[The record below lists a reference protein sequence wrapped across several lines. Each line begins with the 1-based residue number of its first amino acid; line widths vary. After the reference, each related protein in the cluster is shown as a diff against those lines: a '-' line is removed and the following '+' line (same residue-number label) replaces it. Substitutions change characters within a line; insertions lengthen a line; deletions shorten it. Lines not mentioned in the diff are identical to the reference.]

1 MVSILSFKDIAKIFE
16 EIELRLISS
25 LKRNLKMHK
34 AEEQRYGF
42 EWSAWQAEKLKN
54 MENFRREN
62 LDIMNEYVDIIDDQ
76 TRQLMTEQ
84 FQEGQQQAQRSA
96 QELSDEPITPIPD
109 KHFFGVNEKK
119 MAKLMEDVTTL
130 EKTAETAALRMTDD
144 IYRQTL
150 NRVQLAMG
158 TGSMTLNEA
167 IDLATK
173 DFLDKGINCI
183 VYADGKRVNIADYV
197 RMALRTTSTRAAL
210 QGAAKR
216 FAELGYDTVLVSQ
229 YGGCS
234 KTCEPWQGQVYI
246 DDVFTVWE
254 GEKDEF
260 QGKSNYCGEWFW
272 LLSYAVKNGLFHP
285 NCRHTMT
292 QYIHGRTQIPEPI
305 PAEKIKEQRE
315 LEQKQ
320 RAMERKVRKLK
331 RFAAGTCDPDTAKEY
346 RRKLRQAQHELKV
359 FAEEHNEVLHRDH
372 SREKYYGGGVDKSGK
387 SGIMKSGRNLERKE
401 QNIGAFST
409 LTVPMQKRE
418 ILNICR
424 KYSIDTS
431 GITFKIQR
439 SEKLLA
445 LPFYGSTDYNNIGR
459 IDLFPSAFSSEE
471 ELVKTI
477 LHEKC
482 HVLQLKK
489 HGKAYA
495 QQNLDL
501 MEKQAYRFERL
512 FYSLVTKR

>member
-1 MVSILSFKDIAKIFE
+1 MADIGAELLGKIRAEFQNSCKADKYIQSVLKKIEGGTAKMEEVALLSKQLGFRVS
-16 EIELRLISS
+16 
-25 LKRNLKMHK
+25 
-34 AEEQRYGF
+34 
-42 EWSAWQAEKLKN
+42 QA
-54 MENFRREN
+54 
-62 LDIMNEYVDIIDDQ
+62 IG
-76 TRQLMTEQ
+76 T
-84 FQEGQQQAQRSA
+84 
-96 QELSDEPITPIPD
+96 
-109 KHFFGVNEKK
+109 HVN
-119 MAKLMEDVTTL
+119 V
-130 EKTAETAALRMTDD
+130 AALP
-144 IYRQTL
+144 
-150 NRVQLAMG
+150 
-158 TGSMTLNEA
+158 
-167 IDLATK
+167 
-173 DFLDKGINCI
+173 
-183 VYADGKRVNIADYV
+183 DGKMYYNIADTILTGVLKDNYDVINSAAAECQKALDSQAGINITPQQAAFPTERVQAVVNAASVPDIAEDKMIRRMTAPAQNITESFYNDYV
-197 RMALRTTSTRAAL
+197 QTNVKFRSDAGLDCYIIRN
-210 QGAAKR
+210 
-216 FAELGYDTVLVSQ
+216 DH
-229 YGGCS
+229 GGCCEWCAKLAGKYHYPEDVPKDVYHRHDNCGCTVTYLNGRKAQNVWD
-234 KTCEPWQGQVYI
+234 KTKWNVS
-246 DDVFTVWE
+246 DD
-254 GEKDEF
+254 
-260 QGKSNYCGEWFW
+260 
-272 LLSYAVKNGLFHP
+272 
-285 NCRHTMT
+285 
-292 QYIHGRTQIPEPI
+292 
-305 PAEKIKEQRE
+305 E
-315 LEQKQ
+315 LERMKKAGA
-320 RAMERKVRKLK
+320 REPVRL
-331 RFAAGTCDPDTAKEY
+331 
-346 RRKLRQAQHELKV
+346 
-359 FAEEHNEVLHRDH
+359 
-372 SREKYYGGGVDKSGK
+372 VDKSKK

>member
-1 MVSILSFKDIAKIFE
+1 MADIGA
-16 EIELRLISS
+16 EL
-25 LKRNLKMHK
+25 
-34 AEEQRYGF
+34 
-42 EWSAWQAEKLKN
+42 
-54 MENFRREN
+54 
-62 LDIMNEYVDIIDDQ
+62 
-76 TRQLMTEQ
+76 
-84 FQEGQQQAQRSA
+84 
-96 QELSDEPITPIPD
+96 
-109 KHFFGVNEKK
+109 
-119 MAKLMEDVTTL
+119 L
-130 EKTAETAALRMTDD
+130 EKIRAEFQKACKADKYIQSVLKKIEGGTAKMEEVAL
-144 IYRQTL
+144 L
-150 NRVQLAMG
+150 SKQLGLRASQAIG
-158 TGSMTLNEA
+158 TYVNAGALP
-167 IDLATK
+167 
-173 DFLDKGINCI
+173 
-183 VYADGKRVNIADYV
+183 DGKMYYNIADTILTGILKDNYDIINSAVAACQKALDNQAGINIRPQQAEFPKERVQAVANAASIPDITEEVMIRRMTAPAQNITESFYNDYV
-197 RMALRTTSTRAAL
+197 QTNVKFRSDAGLDCYIIRN
-210 QGAAKR
+210 
-216 FAELGYDTVLVSQ
+216 DH
-229 YGGCS
+229 GGCCEWCAKLAGKYHYPEDVPKDVYRRHDNCGCTVTYLNGRKAQNVWS
-234 KTCEPWQGQVYI
+234 KTKWNVS
-246 DDVFTVWE
+246 DD
-254 GEKDEF
+254 
-260 QGKSNYCGEWFW
+260 
-272 LLSYAVKNGLFHP
+272 
-285 NCRHTMT
+285 
-292 QYIHGRTQIPEPI
+292 
-305 PAEKIKEQRE
+305 E
-315 LEQKQ
+315 LERMKKAGA
-320 RAMERKVRKLK
+320 REPVRL
-331 RFAAGTCDPDTAKEY
+331 
-346 RRKLRQAQHELKV
+346 
-359 FAEEHNEVLHRDH
+359 
-372 SREKYYGGGVDKSGK
+372 VDKSKK

>member
-1 MVSILSFKDIAKIFE
+1 MADIGAELLGKIRAEFQKTCKADKYIQSVLKKIEGGTAKMEEVALLSKQLGFRVS
-16 EIELRLISS
+16 
-25 LKRNLKMHK
+25 
-34 AEEQRYGF
+34 
-42 EWSAWQAEKLKN
+42 
-54 MENFRREN
+54 
-62 LDIMNEYVDIIDDQ
+62 Q
-76 TRQLMTEQ
+76 TIGT
-84 FQEGQQQAQRSA
+84 
-96 QELSDEPITPIPD
+96 
-109 KHFFGVNEKK
+109 HVN
-119 MAKLMEDVTTL
+119 V
-130 EKTAETAALRMTDD
+130 AALP
-144 IYRQTL
+144 
-150 NRVQLAMG
+150 
-158 TGSMTLNEA
+158 
-167 IDLATK
+167 
-173 DFLDKGINCI
+173 
-183 VYADGKRVNIADYV
+183 DGKMYYNIADTILTGVLKDNYDIINSAATECQKALDNQAGINITPQQAAFPTERVQAVVNAASVPDIAEEVMIRRMTAPAQNITESFYNDYV
-197 RMALRTTSTRAAL
+197 QTNVKFRSDAGLDCYIIRN
-210 QGAAKR
+210 
-216 FAELGYDTVLVSQ
+216 DH
-229 YGGCS
+229 GGCCEWCAKLAGKYHYPEDVPKDVYRRHDNCGCTVTYLNGRKAQNVWD
-234 KTCEPWQGQVYI
+234 KTKWNVS
-246 DDVFTVWE
+246 DD
-254 GEKDEF
+254 
-260 QGKSNYCGEWFW
+260 
-272 LLSYAVKNGLFHP
+272 
-285 NCRHTMT
+285 
-292 QYIHGRTQIPEPI
+292 
-305 PAEKIKEQRE
+305 E
-315 LEQKQ
+315 LERMKKAGA
-320 RAMERKVRKLK
+320 REPVRL
-331 RFAAGTCDPDTAKEY
+331 
-346 RRKLRQAQHELKV
+346 
-359 FAEEHNEVLHRDH
+359 
-372 SREKYYGGGVDKSGK
+372 VDKSKK

>member
-1 MVSILSFKDIAKIFE
+1 MADIGA
-16 EIELRLISS
+16 EL
-25 LKRNLKMHK
+25 
-34 AEEQRYGF
+34 
-42 EWSAWQAEKLKN
+42 
-54 MENFRREN
+54 
-62 LDIMNEYVDIIDDQ
+62 
-76 TRQLMTEQ
+76 
-84 FQEGQQQAQRSA
+84 
-96 QELSDEPITPIPD
+96 
-109 KHFFGVNEKK
+109 
-119 MAKLMEDVTTL
+119 L
-130 EKTAETAALRMTDD
+130 EKIRAEFQKTCKADKYIQSVLKKIEGGTAKMEEVAMLSKQLGFRASQAIGAHVNVAALP
-144 IYRQTL
+144 
-150 NRVQLAMG
+150 
-158 TGSMTLNEA
+158 
-167 IDLATK
+167 
-173 DFLDKGINCI
+173 
-183 VYADGKRVNIADYV
+183 DGKMYYNIADTILTGVLKDNYDVINSAAAECQKALDSQTGINITPQQAAFPTERVQAVVNAASVPDIAEEVMIRRMTAPAQNITESFYNDYV
-197 RMALRTTSTRAAL
+197 QTNVKFRSDAGLDCYIIRN
-210 QGAAKR
+210 
-216 FAELGYDTVLVSQ
+216 DH
-229 YGGCS
+229 GGCCEWCAKLAGKYHYPEDVPKDVYRRHDNCGCTVTYLNGRKAQNVWD
-234 KTCEPWQGQVYI
+234 KTKWNVS
-246 DDVFTVWE
+246 DD
-254 GEKDEF
+254 
-260 QGKSNYCGEWFW
+260 
-272 LLSYAVKNGLFHP
+272 
-285 NCRHTMT
+285 
-292 QYIHGRTQIPEPI
+292 
-305 PAEKIKEQRE
+305 E
-315 LEQKQ
+315 LERMKKAGA
-320 RAMERKVRKLK
+320 REPVRL
-331 RFAAGTCDPDTAKEY
+331 
-346 RRKLRQAQHELKV
+346 
-359 FAEEHNEVLHRDH
+359 
-372 SREKYYGGGVDKSGK
+372 VDKSKK

>member
-1 MVSILSFKDIAKIFE
+1 MTDIGAELLGKIRAEFQNSCKADKYIQSVLKKIEGGTAKMEEVAMLSKQ
-16 EIELRLISS
+16 L
-25 LKRNLKMHK
+25 
-34 AEEQRYGF
+34 GF
-42 EWSAWQAEKLKN
+42 RASQA
-54 MENFRREN
+54 
-62 LDIMNEYVDIIDDQ
+62 I
-76 TRQLMTEQ
+76 
-84 FQEGQQQAQRSA
+84 GA
-96 QELSDEPITPIPD
+96 
-109 KHFFGVNEKK
+109 HVN
-119 MAKLMEDVTTL
+119 V
-130 EKTAETAALRMTDD
+130 AALP
-144 IYRQTL
+144 
-150 NRVQLAMG
+150 
-158 TGSMTLNEA
+158 
-167 IDLATK
+167 
-173 DFLDKGINCI
+173 
-183 VYADGKRVNIADYV
+183 DGKMYYNIADTILTGVLKDNYDVINSAAAECQKALDSQTGINITPQQAAFPTERVQAVVNAASVPDIAEEVMIRRMTAPAQNITESFYNDYV
-197 RMALRTTSTRAAL
+197 QTNVKFRSDAGLDCYIIRN
-210 QGAAKR
+210 
-216 FAELGYDTVLVSQ
+216 DH
-229 YGGCS
+229 GGCCEWCAKLAGKYHYPEDVPKDVYRRHDNCGCTVTYLNGRKAQNVWD
-234 KTCEPWQGQVYI
+234 KTKWNVS
-246 DDVFTVWE
+246 DD
-254 GEKDEF
+254 
-260 QGKSNYCGEWFW
+260 
-272 LLSYAVKNGLFHP
+272 
-285 NCRHTMT
+285 
-292 QYIHGRTQIPEPI
+292 
-305 PAEKIKEQRE
+305 E
-315 LEQKQ
+315 LERMKKAGA
-320 RAMERKVRKLK
+320 REPVRL
-331 RFAAGTCDPDTAKEY
+331 
-346 RRKLRQAQHELKV
+346 
-359 FAEEHNEVLHRDH
+359 
-372 SREKYYGGGVDKSGK
+372 VDKSKK

>member
-1 MVSILSFKDIAKIFE
+1 MADIGAELLEKIRAEFQKTCKADKYIQSVLKK
-16 EIELRLISS
+16 IEGGT
-25 LKRNLKMHK
+25 
-34 AEEQRYGF
+34 A
-42 EWSAWQAEKLKN
+42 N
-54 MENFRREN
+54 MEEVALLSKQLGFRAS
-62 LDIMNEYVDIIDDQ
+62 
-76 TRQLMTEQ
+76 
-84 FQEGQQQAQRSA
+84 QAIGA
-96 QELSDEPITPIPD
+96 
-109 KHFFGVNEKK
+109 HVN
-119 MAKLMEDVTTL
+119 V
-130 EKTAETAALRMTDD
+130 AALP
-144 IYRQTL
+144 
-150 NRVQLAMG
+150 
-158 TGSMTLNEA
+158 
-167 IDLATK
+167 
-173 DFLDKGINCI
+173 
-183 VYADGKRVNIADYV
+183 DGKMYYNIADTILTGVLKDNYDIINSAATECQKALDSQVGINITPQQAAFPTERVQAVVNAASVPDIAEEVMIRRMTAPAQNITESFYNDYV
-197 RMALRTTSTRAAL
+197 QTNVKFRSDAGLDCYIIRN
-210 QGAAKR
+210 
-216 FAELGYDTVLVSQ
+216 DH
-229 YGGCS
+229 GGCCEWCAKLAGKYHYPEDVPKDVYRRHDNCGCTVTYLNGRKAQNVWD
-234 KTCEPWQGQVYI
+234 KTKWNVS
-246 DDVFTVWE
+246 DD
-254 GEKDEF
+254 
-260 QGKSNYCGEWFW
+260 
-272 LLSYAVKNGLFHP
+272 
-285 NCRHTMT
+285 
-292 QYIHGRTQIPEPI
+292 
-305 PAEKIKEQRE
+305 E
-315 LEQKQ
+315 LERMKKAGA
-320 RAMERKVRKLK
+320 REPVRL
-331 RFAAGTCDPDTAKEY
+331 
-346 RRKLRQAQHELKV
+346 
-359 FAEEHNEVLHRDH
+359 
-372 SREKYYGGGVDKSGK
+372 VDKSKK

>member
-1 MVSILSFKDIAKIFE
+1 MADIGA
-16 EIELRLISS
+16 EL
-25 LKRNLKMHK
+25 
-34 AEEQRYGF
+34 
-42 EWSAWQAEKLKN
+42 
-54 MENFRREN
+54 
-62 LDIMNEYVDIIDDQ
+62 
-76 TRQLMTEQ
+76 
-84 FQEGQQQAQRSA
+84 
-96 QELSDEPITPIPD
+96 
-109 KHFFGVNEKK
+109 
-119 MAKLMEDVTTL
+119 L
-130 EKTAETAALRMTDD
+130 EKIRAEFQKTCKADKYIQSVLKKIEGGTAKMEEVALLSKQLGFRASQAIGAHVNVAALP
-144 IYRQTL
+144 
-150 NRVQLAMG
+150 
-158 TGSMTLNEA
+158 
-167 IDLATK
+167 
-173 DFLDKGINCI
+173 
-183 VYADGKRVNIADYV
+183 DGKMYYNIADTILTGVLKDNYDIINSAVTKCQKALDSQAGINITPQQAEFPTERVQAVANAASIPDITEEVMIRRMTAPAQNITESFYNDYV
-197 RMALRTTSTRAAL
+197 QTNVKFRSDAGLDCYIIRN
-210 QGAAKR
+210 
-216 FAELGYDTVLVSQ
+216 DH
-229 YGGCS
+229 GGCCEWCAKLAGKYHYPEDVPKDVYHRHDNCGCTVTYLNGRKAQNVWD
-234 KTCEPWQGQVYI
+234 KTKWNVS
-246 DDVFTVWE
+246 DD
-254 GEKDEF
+254 
-260 QGKSNYCGEWFW
+260 
-272 LLSYAVKNGLFHP
+272 
-285 NCRHTMT
+285 
-292 QYIHGRTQIPEPI
+292 
-305 PAEKIKEQRE
+305 E
-315 LEQKQ
+315 LERMKKAGA
-320 RAMERKVRKLK
+320 REPVRL
-331 RFAAGTCDPDTAKEY
+331 
-346 RRKLRQAQHELKV
+346 
-359 FAEEHNEVLHRDH
+359 
-372 SREKYYGGGVDKSGK
+372 VDKSKK